1 MRGCHTVPVPGWEIG
16 SRNLP
21 GNHIEVMGQL
31 LRAPTQSVYRKTGL
45 VQIAFHHLLQDEA
58 GLRYGIQDVRQRM
71 GKLHFPGFLRNEV
84 LDSEW

>member
-31 LRAPTQSVYRKTGL
+31 LRALIQSLYRKTGL
-45 VQIAFHHLLQDEA
+45 AQIAFDHLLQDKA

-71 GKLHFPGFLRNEV
+71 GKLNFVGFLRDEIVN
-84 LDSEW
+84 LKR